1 MKKKT
6 YQLTLSAMFVALGVL
21 FPMLFHGVGVG
32 AVFLPMFWPIAAAA
46 FFLDLP
52 IALVAALLTP
62 LVSSLITGMPPVSP
76 PILQIIALELVVLA
90 STIVLF
96 YRRTR
101 LGLLWPLLIGLTLS
115 RIVLI
120 LVVKI
125 FAPILGLPPQ
135 LFSLTV
141 VMQGMPGVIAI
152 LILVPLIINRIKH
165 EPIFSS
171 RA

>member
-1 MKKKT
+1 
-6 YQLTLSAMFVALGVL
+6 MFVALGVL

-101 LGLLWPLLIGLTLS
+101 LGLLWPLLFGLILS
-115 RIVLI
+115 RIILI
-120 LVVKI
+120 LIVTI
-125 FAPILGLPPQ
+125 FAPFLGLPPQ

-152 LILVPLIINRIKH
+152 VILVPLIINRIKH